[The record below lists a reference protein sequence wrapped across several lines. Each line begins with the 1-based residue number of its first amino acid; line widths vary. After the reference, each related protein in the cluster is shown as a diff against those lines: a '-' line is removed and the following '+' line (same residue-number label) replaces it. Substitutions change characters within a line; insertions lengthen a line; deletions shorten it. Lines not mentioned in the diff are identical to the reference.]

1 MTIEVGGSSGG
12 GLPQLAPD
20 LTYPASKV
28 SAAQG
33 YSQIIVP
40 VVAGVE
46 TTTLNLSGKWAVYR
60 IWYLSL
66 TTEVMHHYME
76 NDGIVIWDDDGATAS
91 SFSLYG
97 FQGSQ
102 SNAFGG
108 SGFEVKTDLTLK
120 ITTITDTSVTINI
133 DARPIV

>member
-1 MTIEVGGSSGG
+1 MTIEVGKAGG

-20 LTYPASKV
+20 LTFPADKA
-28 SAAQG
+28 SASTG
-33 YSQIIVP
+33 YSQIVVP

-60 IWYLSL
+60 IWYTLLS
-66 TTEVMHHYME
+66 TEVMHHYME
-76 NDGIVIWDDDGATAS
+76 NDGIVIWDDDGAAGTT
-91 SFSLYG
+91 FSLYG
-97 FQGSQ
+97 NEGAANVPFAS
-102 SNAFGG
+102 